1 MQVLY
6 LLLTAQ
12 CNKYGFETKHF
23 RKSISFLSAARSQYC
38 LWDML
43 SEDYFL
49 VVFVVLAKRP
59 QRMKRCFSMIGKI
72 FCEGITGSLAI
83 HCYSFFASGFTALLR
98 KLDLKAFLEILN
110 VLMRV
115 LLLQV
120 KPRRKQS
127 FGDCIQQYDYDLT

>member
-1 MQVLY
+1 
-6 LLLTAQ
+6 
-12 CNKYGFETKHF
+12 
-23 RKSISFLSAARSQYC
+23 
-38 LWDML
+38 ML

-49 VVFVVLAKRP
+49 VVFVVVAKRP

-127 FGDCIQQYDYDLT
+127 FGDCIQQCDYDLT